1 MSEFNEVA
9 KETICKYLQRREE
22 AVKDNIIVVHVTVDS
37 KAIPMAKL
45 LTLLK
50 ELVDEDRIETLDG
63 RHYKISSPANKIA
76 KGKWV

>member
-1 MSEFNEVA
+1 MNEYDEVA
-9 KETICKYLQRREE
+9 KDLICKYLQRREE
-22 AVKDNIIVVHVTVDS
+22 AVKDSIIVVHVTVGS

-63 RHYKISSPANKIA
+63 RHYKINSPARKIIN
-76 KGKWV
+76 GKWV